1 MIYNEKV
8 TADAKLPEIEHNSGM
23 VYFRFDF
30 TTIEREDKKIS
41 WQFNQYVM
49 TEDEFNDVRVGRYV
63 GEWTDGLRAIQ
74 RGYLYDIADNY
85 LARYNSD
92 VEEPDKKAE
101 WIQFKKEVRATP
113 EQKEYPTTVVYPSF
127 PE

>member
-8 TADAKLPEIEHNSGM
+8 TADTKLPEIEHNGGM

-74 RGYLYDIADNY
+74 RGYLYSEAEIYIAKYRD
-85 LARYNSD
+85 D
-92 VEEPDKKAE
+92 VADPDKLAQWIAYKA
-101 WIQFKKEVRATP
+101 EVRATV
-113 EQKEYPTTVVYPSF
+113 EQPNYPAVVEYPAE